1 MLAESFEK
9 GEVSMHEV
17 QCALVNLNRDRE
29 FERLINL
36 EIPSLIQSLIDKLKL
51 TENCFSAEL
60 LKNHEYYYLKISVL
74 FLNKK
79 MECFVLLNDSGPA
92 FVIEAFNKKLS
103 LLSAKRIRETLDETL
118 IEQAQFH

>member
-1 MLAESFEK
+1 
-9 GEVSMHEV
+9 MHEV

-51 TENCFSAEL
+51 TENCFSTEL
-60 LKNHEYYYLKISVL
+60 LKNHEHFYLKISVL
-74 FLNKK
+74 LLNKK
-79 MECFVLLNDSGPA
+79 MECLILLNDSGPA